1 MISVRK
7 IIVKSA
13 ILPMLLL
20 CDVIGNIQHLP
31 TGRSNRQSHL
41 QSALLPT
48 IIQIFCMKFCMDDP
62 HDLINHTHDEKKKC
76 LATVTTF
83 FEIVRVCY
91 GQPYYII

>member
-1 MISVRK
+1 
-7 IIVKSA
+7 
-13 ILPMLLL
+13 MLLL

-62 HDLINHTHDEKKKC
+62 HDLINHTHDEKKC

-83 FEIVRVCY
+83 FSKLSVFVTVSL
-91 GQPYYII
+91 IILFKFLFDVFPLA